1 MQVAKCVVT
10 GDKASTGSIAKV
22 TGYVLLLLAHEVS
35 DRQIV
40 VVRGVV
46 RPLPV
51 KASGGNIPATGES
64 PAQAKASQAS
74 GGDTIEMMRG

>member
-1 MQVAKCVVT
+1 MVT
-10 GDKASTGSIAKV
+10 GDKASNGSIAKV

-35 DRQIV
+35 DRQTV
-40 VVRGVV
+40 VVRGVM
-46 RPLPV
+46 RPLAG
-51 KASGGNIPATGES
+51 KASRGNIPVTGES